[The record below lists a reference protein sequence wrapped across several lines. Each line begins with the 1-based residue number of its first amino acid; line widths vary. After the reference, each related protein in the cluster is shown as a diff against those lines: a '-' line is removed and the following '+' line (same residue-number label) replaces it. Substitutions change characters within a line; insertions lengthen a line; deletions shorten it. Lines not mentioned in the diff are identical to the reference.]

1 VTKPAPSLQDVAA
14 RRTGRNWFLSE
25 DLTRLRRRVESVRAR
40 HYSQEVSVMNE
51 ATPTANVAPAEQM
64 KQLVLEIVRALV
76 DQPDDVV
83 VELIQDRDATVIQ
96 LRVAHQDIG
105 KVIGKQGR
113 TARSLR
119 TILGAASMKLHHRFS
134 LDILEDDQPRN
145 E

>member
-1 VTKPAPSLQDVAA
+1 
-14 RRTGRNWFLSE
+14 
-25 DLTRLRRRVESVRAR
+25 
-40 HYSQEVSVMNE
+40 MNE
-51 ATPTANVAPAEQM
+51 ASPTANVGPAEQM
-64 KQLVLEIVRALV
+64 KQLMLEIVRALV

-83 VELIQDRDATVIQ
+83 VELVQDRDATVIQ

-134 LDILEDDQPRN
+134 LDILEDDQPRD
-145 E
+145 